1 MEFKVGCITK
11 FYRNNL
17 VVVNEYF
24 LVSFCGLENN
34 H

>member
-24 LVSFCGLENN
+24 FSFILWIGK
-34 H
+34 